1 MTSPELLC
9 FLMFQKTGLH
19 ICATP
24 FFWKCMEIL
33 EWLMRM
39 SRGSGSRERETS
51 AGENWEGLR
60 RACKRTGEG
69 LKQEPAREGVCC
81 HDSAP
86 RRPVLIRRVLCF
98 AIGHESEGEAD
109 GASRREEPLGPEV
122 WVSGGVLSDEGPVHG
137 ERAWPT
143 GGEEGG
149 EETEGSVG
157 GTADRDPALGK
168 LLRSHQELCGLAG

>member
-1 MTSPELLC
+1 MFWLRPTNKSKPLGLSIGRWYWKYFYNSTGGPTSGAQRIACTRKAKKPLLYY
-9 FLMFQKTGLH
+9 
-19 ICATP
+19 AEYTP
-24 FFWKCMEIL
+24 AHVKDAP
-33 EWLMRM
+33 R
-39 SRGSGSRERETS
+39 
-51 AGENWEGLR
+51 
-60 RACKRTGEG
+60 

-86 RRPVLIRRVLCF
+86 RRPVLIRRKLCF
-98 AIGHESEGEAD
+98 AIGHESESEAD

-122 WVSGGVLSDEGPVHG
+122 WVSGWVLSDEGPVHG

-149 EETEGSVG
+149 EEKEGSVG